1 MIQSV
6 AKLRVLL
13 QVTPLI
19 RLKNIR
25 WFYFLLIILVG
36 ASCRNEDEVRP
47 SYIPALMEIPNGFP
61 AVEFQEGNEFSMA
74 RWELGKKLF
83 FDPVMSVDSTVSCA
97 SCHLPELAFS
107 DNQAF
112 SPGVENRPGTR
123 NASPLFNVAY
133 HPYFTREGGV
143 PTLEFQVL
151 VPIQEHN
158 EFDYNIVLLGERL
171 AQDSNYVNMA
181 ATAYEQVPN
190 PFVITRSLAV
200 FERSLLSGYSPYDQ
214 YENYDISSAMSKAA
228 IRGRNL
234 FFSDQTKCS
243 SCHGGFNF
251 TNYAFENNGL
261 YEVYPDEGRFR
272 LTGEEVDR
280 ALFKVPSL
288 RNIELTAPYMHDG
301 SMTSLE
307 EIIDHYQT
315 GGKNHPNRSE
325 LIQPLNLT
333 DEEKADLVQF
343 LKSLTDET
351 FIINPLFKE

>member
-1 MIQSV
+1 MNCI
-6 AKLRVLL
+6 
-13 QVTPLI
+13 
-19 RLKNIR
+19 KNIR

-47 SYIPALMEIPNGFP
+47 SYIPALMEIPKGFP

-83 FDPVMSVDSTVSCA
+83 FVPVMSVDSSISCA

-107 DNQAF
+107 DNQAS
-112 SPGVENRPGTR
+112 SPGVENRPGVR

-143 PTLEFQVL
+143 PTLEFQIL

-158 EFDYNIVLLGERL
+158 EFDFNIVLLAERL
-171 AQDSNYVNMA
+171 AQDSNYVQMA
-181 ATAYEQVPN
+181 AAAYEQVPN

-214 YENYDISSAMSKAA
+214 YANYDISGAMSKAA
-228 IRGRNL
+228 IRGMEL
-234 FFSDQTKCS
+234 FFSEQTNCS

-261 YEVYPDEGRFR
+261 YEEYPDEGRFR
-272 LTGEEVDR
+272 LTGEEADR
-280 ALFKVPSL
+280 SLFKTPSL
-288 RNIELTAPYMHDG
+288 RNVELTAPYMHDG
-301 SMTSLE
+301 SIASLKE
-307 EIIDHYQT
+307 VIDHYQT
-315 GGKNHPNRSE
+315 GGKNHPHRSE
-325 LIQPLNLT
+325 LIQSLQLT
-333 DEEKADLVQF
+333 DGEKADLLQF
-343 LKSLTDET
+343 LQSLTDET
-351 FIINPLFKE
+351 FVNNPLFSK